1 MSENNVLPVILAGG
15 KSRRFGADKA
25 DAKLGDKSLID
36 YTINKLEPKFAEILV
51 ITNNPIQVSKNNIFF
66 IKDTMSGQL
75 GPLVGILSAMEWVK
89 NNDKNYEWII
99 SFPCDTPFFEEEI
112 IDEVIKSQKSSDKK
126 LLFLKSGNKRHN
138 IFGLWSIEL
147 MEQLR
152 NDINQGA
159 RKVEDWANKIGTE
172 IVEINSESDKSFLNI
187 NTKLD
192 LEDAQKKLK

>member
-25 DAKLGDKSLID
+25 VAKLGDKSLID

-51 ITNNPIQVSKNNIFF
+51 ITNNPMQVSKNNIFF

-99 SFPCDTPFFEEEI
+99 SFPCDTPFFEEKI
-112 IDEVIKSQKSSDKK
+112 IDKVINSQKSSDKK

-159 RKVEDWANKIGTE
+159 RKVEDWANKIGAE

>member
-25 DAKLGDKSLID
+25 VAKLGEKSLID

-51 ITNNPIQVSKNNIFF
+51 ITNNPKQVSKNNIFF

-99 SFPCDTPFFEEEI
+99 SFPCDTPFFEEKI
-112 IDEVIKSQKSSDKK
+112 IDKVINSQKSSDKK

>member
-25 DAKLGDKSLID
+25 VAKLGGKSLID

-51 ITNNPIQVSKNNIFF
+51 ITNNPMQVSKNNIFF
-66 IKDTMSGQL
+66 IKDTLAGQL

-112 IDEVIKSQKSSDKK
+112 IDKVINSQKSSDKK

>member
-25 DAKLGDKSLID
+25 VAKLGDKSLID

-51 ITNNPIQVSKNNIFF
+51 ITNNPMQVSKNNIFF
-66 IKDTMSGQL
+66 IKDTLTGQL

-99 SFPCDTPFFEEEI
+99 SFPCDTPFFEEKI
-112 IDEVIKSQKSSDKK
+112 IDKVINSQKSSDKK

>member
-25 DAKLGDKSLID
+25 VAKLGDKSLID

-51 ITNNPIQVSKNNIFF
+51 ITNNPMQVSKNNIFF
-66 IKDTMSGQL
+66 IKDTLTGQL

-99 SFPCDTPFFEEEI
+99 SFPCDTPFFEEKI
-112 IDEVIKSQKSSDKK
+112 IDKVINSQKSSDKK

-172 IVEINSESDKSFLNI
+172 IIEINSESDKSFLNI

-192 LEDAQKKLK
+192 LEEAQKKLK

>member
-25 DAKLGDKSLID
+25 VAKLGDKSLID

-99 SFPCDTPFFEEEI
+99 SFPCDTPFFEEVI
-112 IDEVIKSQKSSDKK
+112 IDKVINSQKSSDKK

-159 RKVEDWANKIGTE
+159 
-172 IVEINSESDKSFLNI
+172 
-187 NTKLD
+187 
-192 LEDAQKKLK
+192 

>member
-25 DAKLGDKSLID
+25 VAKLGDKSLID

-51 ITNNPIQVSKNNIFF
+51 ITNNPMQVSKNNIFF
-66 IKDTMSGQL
+66 IKDTLAGQL

-99 SFPCDTPFFEEEI
+99 SFPCDTPFFEEKI
-112 IDEVIKSQKSSDKK
+112 IDKVINSQKSSDKK

>member
-25 DAKLGDKSLID
+25 VAKLGDKSLID

-66 IKDTMSGQL
+66 IKDTLAGQL

-112 IDEVIKSQKSSDKK
+112 IDKVINSQKSSDKK

>member
-25 DAKLGDKSLID
+25 VAKLGEKSLID

-51 ITNNPIQVSKNNIFF
+51 ITNNPMQVSKNNIFF

-99 SFPCDTPFFEEEI
+99 SFPCDTPFFEEKI
-112 IDEVIKSQKSSDKK
+112 IDKVINSQKSSDKK

-192 LEDAQKKLK
+192 LEEAQKKLK

>member
-15 KSRRFGADKA
+15 KSRRFGADKTV
-25 DAKLGDKSLID
+25 AKLGEKSLID

-51 ITNNPIQVSKNNIFF
+51 ITNNPMQVSKNNIFF
-66 IKDTMSGQL
+66 IKDTLAGQL

-99 SFPCDTPFFEEEI
+99 SFPCDTPFFEEKI
-112 IDEVIKSQKSSDKK
+112 IDKVINSQKSSDKK

>member
-25 DAKLGDKSLID
+25 VAKLGDKSLID

-51 ITNNPIQVSKNNIFF
+51 ITNKPIQVSKNNIFF

-99 SFPCDTPFFEEEI
+99 SFPCDTPFFEEKI
-112 IDEVIKSQKSSDKK
+112 IDKVINSQKSSDKK

>member
-25 DAKLGDKSLID
+25 VAKLGDKSLID

-66 IKDTMSGQL
+66 IKDTLAGQL

-99 SFPCDTPFFEEEI
+99 SFPCDTPFFEEKI
-112 IDEVIKSQKSSDKK
+112 IDKVINSQKSSDKK

-147 MEQLR
+147 MEQLK

-192 LEDAQKKLK
+192 LEEAQKKLK

>member
-25 DAKLGDKSLID
+25 VAKLGEKSLID
-36 YTINKLEPKFAEILV
+36 YTINKLKSKFAEILI
-51 ITNNPIQVSKNNIFF
+51 ITNNSMQVSKNNIFF
-66 IKDTMSGQL
+66 IKDTMAGQL

-99 SFPCDTPFFEEEI
+99 SFPCDTPFFEEKI
-112 IDEVIKSQKSSDKK
+112 IDKVINSQKSSDKK
-126 LLFLKSGNKRHN
+126 LLYLKSGNKRHN

-172 IVEINSESDKSFLNI
+172 IVEINSKSDKSFLNI

-192 LEDAQKKLK
+192 LEEAQKKLK

>member
-25 DAKLGDKSLID
+25 VAKLGDKSLID

-51 ITNNPIQVSKNNIFF
+51 ITNKPIQVSKNNIFF

-89 NNDKNYEWII
+89 NTDKNYEWII
-99 SFPCDTPFFEEEI
+99 SFPCDTPFFEEKI
-112 IDEVIKSQKSSDKK
+112 IDKVINSQKSSDKK

>member
-25 DAKLGDKSLID
+25 VAKLGDKSLID

>member
-25 DAKLGDKSLID
+25 VAKLGEKSLID

-51 ITNNPIQVSKNNIFF
+51 ITNNPMQVSKNNIFF

-99 SFPCDTPFFEEEI
+99 SFPCDTPFFEEKI
-112 IDEVIKSQKSSDKK
+112 IDKVINSQKSSDKK

>member
-25 DAKLGDKSLID
+25 VAKLGEKSLID
-36 YTINKLEPKFAEILV
+36 YTINKLKSKFAEILI
-51 ITNNPIQVSKNNIFF
+51 ITNNSMQVSKNNIFF
-66 IKDTMSGQL
+66 IKDTMAGQL

-99 SFPCDTPFFEEEI
+99 SFPCDTPFFEEKI
-112 IDEVIKSQKSSDKK
+112 IDKVINSQKSSDKK

-172 IVEINSESDKSFLNI
+172 IVEINSKSDKSFLNI

-192 LEDAQKKLK
+192 LEEAQKKLK

>member
-25 DAKLGDKSLID
+25 VAKLGEKSLID
-36 YTINKLEPKFAEILV
+36 YTINKLEPKFAEILI
-51 ITNNPIQVSKNNIFF
+51 ITNNTMQVSKNNIFF

-99 SFPCDTPFFEEEI
+99 SFPCDTPFFEEKI
-112 IDEVIKSQKSSDKK
+112 IDKVINSQKSSDKK

>member
-25 DAKLGDKSLID
+25 VAKLGDKSLIN

-51 ITNNPIQVSKNNIFF
+51 ITNNPMQVSKNNIFF
-66 IKDTMSGQL
+66 IKDTLAGQL

-112 IDEVIKSQKSSDKK
+112 IDKVINSQKSSDKK

-152 NDINQGA
+152 NDIIQGA

-192 LEDAQKKLK
+192 LEEAQKKLK

>member
-25 DAKLGDKSLID
+25 VAKLGEKSLID
-36 YTINKLEPKFAEILV
+36 YTINKLEPKFAEILI
-51 ITNNPIQVSKNNIFF
+51 ITNNPKQVSKNNIFF
-66 IKDTMSGQL
+66 IKDTMAGQL

-99 SFPCDTPFFEEEI
+99 SFPCDTPFFEEKI
-112 IDEVIKSQKSSDKK
+112 IDKVINSQKSSDKK

-159 RKVEDWANKIGTE
+159 RKVEDWANKIGAE

>member
-25 DAKLGDKSLID
+25 VAKLGDKSLID

-51 ITNNPIQVSKNNIFF
+51 ITNNPMQVSKNNIFF

-112 IDEVIKSQKSSDKK
+112 IDKVINSQKSSDKK

-192 LEDAQKKLK
+192 LKDAQKKLK

>member
-25 DAKLGDKSLID
+25 VAKLGEKSLID

-51 ITNNPIQVSKNNIFF
+51 ITNNPKQVSKNNIFF

-99 SFPCDTPFFEEEI
+99 SFPCDTPFFEEKI
-112 IDEVIKSQKSSDKK
+112 IDKGINSQKSSDKK

>member
-25 DAKLGDKSLID
+25 VAKLGDKSLID

-51 ITNNPIQVSKNNIFF
+51 ITNKPIQVSKNNIFF

>member
-25 DAKLGDKSLID
+25 VAKLGDKSLID

-51 ITNNPIQVSKNNIFF
+51 ITNNPMQVSKNNIFF
-66 IKDTMSGQL
+66 IKDTMAGQL

-99 SFPCDTPFFEEEI
+99 SFPCDTPFFEEKI
-112 IDEVIKSQKSSDKK
+112 IDKVINSQKSSDKK

-192 LEDAQKKLK
+192 LEEAQKKLK

>member
-25 DAKLGDKSLID
+25 VAKLGDKSLID
-36 YTINKLEPKFAEILV
+36 YTINKLEPKFAEILI
-51 ITNNPIQVSKNNIFF
+51 ITNNPMQVSKNNIFF
-66 IKDTMSGQL
+66 IKDTLAGQL

-112 IDEVIKSQKSSDKK
+112 IDKVINSQKSSDKK

-192 LEDAQKKLK
+192 LEEAQKKLK

>member
-25 DAKLGDKSLID
+25 VAKLGDKSLID

-51 ITNNPIQVSKNNIFF
+51 ITNNPMQVSKNNIFF
-66 IKDTMSGQL
+66 IKDIMSGQL

-99 SFPCDTPFFEEEI
+99 SFPCDTPFFEEKI
-112 IDEVIKSQKSSDKK
+112 IDKVINSQKSSDKK

-152 NDINQGA
+152 NDINQGV

-192 LEDAQKKLK
+192 LEEAQKKLK

>member
-25 DAKLGDKSLID
+25 VAKLGDKSLID

-112 IDEVIKSQKSSDKK
+112 IDKVINSQKSSDKK

-159 RKVEDWANKIGTE
+159 RKVEDWANKIGAE

-192 LEDAQKKLK
+192 LEEAQKKLK

>member
-25 DAKLGDKSLID
+25 VAKLGDKSLID

-66 IKDTMSGQL
+66 IKDTLAGQL

-112 IDEVIKSQKSSDKK
+112 IDKVINSQKSSDKK

-159 RKVEDWANKIGTE
+159 RKVEDWANKIGAE

>member
-1 MSENNVLPVILAGG
+1 MKNIDLVILAGG

-25 DAKLGDKSLID
+25 VAKLGDKSLID

-51 ITNNPIQVSKNNIFF
+51 ITNNPKQVSKNNIFF

-99 SFPCDTPFFEEEI
+99 SFPCDTPFFEEKI
-112 IDEVIKSQKSSDKK
+112 IDKVINSQKSSDKK

>member
-25 DAKLGDKSLID
+25 VAKLGEKSLID
-36 YTINKLEPKFAEILV
+36 YTINKLEPKFAEILI
-51 ITNNPIQVSKNNIFF
+51 ITNNTMQVSKNNIFF

>member
-25 DAKLGDKSLID
+25 VAKLGEKSLID

-51 ITNNPIQVSKNNIFF
+51 ITNNPMQVSKNNIFF
-66 IKDTMSGQL
+66 IKDTLTGQL

-99 SFPCDTPFFEEEI
+99 SFPCDTPFFEEKI
-112 IDEVIKSQKSSDKK
+112 IDKVINSQKSSDKK

-192 LEDAQKKLK
+192 LEEAQKKLK

>member
-25 DAKLGDKSLID
+25 VAKLGDKSLID

-51 ITNNPIQVSKNNIFF
+51 ITNNPKQVSKNNIFF

-99 SFPCDTPFFEEEI
+99 SFPCDTPFFEEKI
-112 IDEVIKSQKSSDKK
+112 IDKVINSQKSSDKK

>member
-25 DAKLGDKSLID
+25 VAKLGDKSLID

-51 ITNNPIQVSKNNIFF
+51 ITNNPMQVSKNNIFF

-89 NNDKNYEWII
+89 NTDKNYEWII

-112 IDEVIKSQKSSDKK
+112 IDKVINSQKSSDKK

>member
-15 KSRRFGADKA
+15 KSRRFGANKA
-25 DAKLGDKSLID
+25 VAKLGDKSLID

-51 ITNNPIQVSKNNIFF
+51 ITNNPMQVSKDNIFF

-112 IDEVIKSQKSSDKK
+112 IDKVINSQKSSDKK

-147 MEQLR
+147 MEQLK

>member
-25 DAKLGDKSLID
+25 VAKLGDKSLID

-112 IDEVIKSQKSSDKK
+112 IDKVINSQKSSDKK

-159 RKVEDWANKIGTE
+159 RKVEEWANKIGTE

>member
-25 DAKLGDKSLID
+25 VAKLGNKSLID
-36 YTINKLEPKFAEILV
+36 YTINILEPHFAEILV
-51 ITNNPIQVSKNNIFF
+51 ITNKPIQVSKNNIFF

-112 IDEVIKSQKSSDKK
+112 IDKVINSQKSSDKK